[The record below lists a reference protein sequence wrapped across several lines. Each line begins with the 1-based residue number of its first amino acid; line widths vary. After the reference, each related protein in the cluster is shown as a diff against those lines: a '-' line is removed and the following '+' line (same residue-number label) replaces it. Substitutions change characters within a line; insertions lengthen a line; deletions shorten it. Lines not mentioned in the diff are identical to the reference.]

1 MRVHRAFGRQSSKGG
16 LWLMSLEALP
26 ETAHAT
32 DSKFD
37 LTEHMFAQLSVIAK
51 AIVATM
57 GDAFCEVVLHDFR
70 TPEQSIVGIEGNV
83 THRTVGGSMS
93 QIGLTMLAEGN
104 EAKDR
109 INYVTRT
116 RTQQVLKSLTVALRD
131 ERGDVFGAF
140 CINFDVTSIA
150 NLSNNLRTFLDGD
163 KSTVITNVHFG
174 NDTAEVAKVL
184 LEEVIAE
191 SEPTGTL
198 TDASRIHDF
207 VALLDRRGYFGVR
220 YSVPLLAEYLGVSR
234 ATVYN
239 YLKEVSSRSKRSL
252 ETDDVGSSS

>member
-1 MRVHRAFGRQSSKGG
+1 
-16 LWLMSLEALP
+16 MSIEALP
-26 ETAHAT
+26 ETTPEA
-32 DSKFD
+32 DGKFD
-37 LTEHMFAQLSVIAK
+37 LTEHMFAQLSAIGK

-70 TPEQSIVGIEGNV
+70 TPEQSIVGIEGKV
-83 THRTVGGSMS
+83 TNRTIGGSMS

-116 RTQQVLKSLTVALRD
+116 RTQQVMKSLTVALRD
-131 ERGDVFGAF
+131 EHGEVFGAF
-140 CINFDVTSIA
+140 CVNFDVTSIA
-150 NLSNNLRTFLDGD
+150 NLSSNLRVFLDGD
-163 KSTVITNVHFG
+163 KSTVISNVHFG
-174 NDTAEVAKVL
+174 NDTAEVAKLL
-184 LEEVIAE
+184 LEDAIAE
-191 SEPTGTL
+191 FEPAGTL
-198 TDASRIHDF
+198 IDASRIHDL

-239 YLKEVSSRSKRSL
+239 YLKEVSSRSKRSM
-252 ETDDVGSSS
+252 ETDVDSSS